1 MRPAGGATNDREDLK
16 EEGAASGP
24 SARVACAL
32 ALRRGL
38 KQWGASRKKYRYA
51 WGVSPMSEM
60 TGPEPS
66 RACEEDDDSF
76 LGKVPEGYV
85 VLPVPEAPG
94 HWIAVFADGSYVRD
108 WVPS

>member
-1 MRPAGGATNDREDLK
+1 
-16 EEGAASGP
+16 
-24 SARVACAL
+24 
-32 ALRRGL
+32 
-38 KQWGASRKKYRYA
+38 
-51 WGVSPMSEM
+51 MSEM

-66 RACEEDDDSF
+66 RECAEDEESY

-94 HWIAVFADGSYVRD
+94 HWIAVFTDGSYVRD

>member
-1 MRPAGGATNDREDLK
+1 
-16 EEGAASGP
+16 
-24 SARVACAL
+24 
-32 ALRRGL
+32 
-38 KQWGASRKKYRYA
+38 
-51 WGVSPMSEM
+51 MSEM

-66 RACEEDDDSF
+66 RECAEDDESL

-94 HWIAVFADGSYVRD
+94 HWIAVFTDGSYVRD